1 MKSNKDCSTGRN
13 HLPQKK
19 NPKKYEKKPVSF
31 SVNDKLRAWKRIL
44 RDRDK
49 YKIIKFERKSWLVRV
64 INLPYGKPGG
74 LWISTLRPTLLKNN
88 EAFRSL
94 SKL

>member
-1 MKSNKDCSTGRN
+1 MRPTKDWSQPPVLRN
-13 HLPQKK
+13 PK
-19 NPKKYEKKPVSF
+19 KKYEKKPVSF
-31 SVNDKLRAWKRIL
+31 SVNDKLRPWKRIL

>member
-1 MKSNKDCSTGRN
+1 MKRN
-13 HLPQKK
+13 QFPFPLMP
-19 NPKKYEKKPVSF
+19 
-31 SVNDKLRAWKRIL
+31 AWKRIL

-74 LWISTLRPTLLKNN
+74 LWISTQRPTLLKNN

-94 SKL
+94 QKL